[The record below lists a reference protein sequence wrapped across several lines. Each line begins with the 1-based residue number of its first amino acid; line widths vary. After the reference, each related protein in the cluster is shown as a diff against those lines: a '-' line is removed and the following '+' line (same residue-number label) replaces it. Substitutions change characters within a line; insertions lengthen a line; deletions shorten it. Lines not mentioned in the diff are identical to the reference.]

1 MASVLSGVDVV
12 LGKDI
17 KMKFLN
23 FTPHDIVMNDGARF
37 MSEGVARVDG
47 VYSAFDENGICRVD
61 YGGIVGLPRP
71 ENDVVYIVSTVVLGV
86 ARLLGRS
93 DVVAPATG
101 HPDCIRKDG
110 HVVSVPGFIR

>member
-1 MASVLSGVDVV
+1 
-12 LGKDI
+12 
-17 KMKFLN
+17 MKFVN

-37 MSEGVARVDG
+37 VSEGVARVAG

-61 YGGIVGLPRP
+61 YGCILGLPKP
-71 ENDVVYIVSTVVLGV
+71 EKDIVYIVSSVVLGI
-86 ARLLGRS
+86 ARLHGRR

-110 HVVSVPGFIR
+110 QVVSVPGFVR